1 MTKKTII
8 LSLILFIS
16 AWSFSQ
22 SNDYNHQ
29 VGVSL
34 KASTN
39 GIGGDLYYKPNNKI
53 AVKAGIEY
61 ILLNFKSE
69 TIERFVGEDVNVSI
83 PMPIGG
89 DIKFN
94 TNAKFKTGALSLAV
108 GFQPFKILYITAGI
122 SKSLFASEVIGLPM
136 SDIDFGTYNVLP
148 AGTINPII
156 AKENIGSF
164 NININSKNSIMP
176 YIGIGLGSYVPQN
189 KKVSFAFEIGA
200 YYVGSYTLKYSLPQ
214 GLNVENIYYGENITQ
229 EQKDLF
235 SDKINDEVN
244 KTVADL
250 DREVGNAINDINEA
264 LESFKFYPVLKLT
277 IGFNAFTFKK

>member
-1 MTKKTII
+1 
-8 LSLILFIS
+8 
-16 AWSFSQ
+16 
-22 SNDYNHQ
+22 
-29 VGVSL
+29 
-34 KASTN
+34 
-39 GIGGDLYYKPNNKI
+39 
-53 AVKAGIEY
+53 
-61 ILLNFKSE
+61 
-69 TIERFVGEDVNVSI
+69 
-83 PMPIGG
+83 
-89 DIKFN
+89 
-94 TNAKFKTGALSLAV
+94 
-108 GFQPFKILYITAGI
+108 
-122 SKSLFASEVIGLPM
+122 
-136 SDIDFGTYNVLP
+136 
-148 AGTINPII
+148 
-156 AKENIGSF
+156 
-164 NININSKNSIMP
+164 MP

-189 KKVSFAFEIGA
+189 KKMSFAFEIGA